1 MVRLID
7 RFAARRGRISR
18 ASLGGLS
25 GLVLAVAVVG
35 CRSSREAPKPNPDTA
50 PVTFAASS
58 PSGGAVAVAASG
70 AGEAGAAPKPPATP
84 LTALAWVTEVR
95 FKPSAAARVI
105 GALRAGATVGMRGE
119 PVSGD
124 GCDGG
129 KWAPVEPA
137 GYVCLQSHNAVIGDG
152 GEIGKAL
159 AHRPDGQRTMP
170 YLYGISRKPGPIYG
184 RVPSGEEAAA
194 NESGLAAHVSSWLE
208 AKDET
213 GAGFRSDYWTF
224 GAETHPE
231 EAWEKKVSDP
241 LPVFLAEKGIDGALG
256 RAIRRKET
264 DALVVGQMKR
274 HNGFSFT
281 NTLLRDGRRYAVT
294 PDLQVIPVDR
304 VRPIEGSAFHG
315 VRIPEDAQFPFA
327 FVRTLG
333 ASLYRVSGKKLVKD
347 KEVARRTVL
356 PRPGKQRKE
365 GKRLYYETKDGAYI
379 SDAYA
384 SRLDPA
390 KRMPKWGKN
399 GEHWL
404 DVNITKQTIVAYDGE
419 KAVYATLVSTG
430 EAGLEDPKTSKAT
443 TRGIFRVHAKH
454 VAATMDSDVVGE
466 EFELRDIPYV
476 QYFEGSYAL
485 HAAYWHDDF
494 GTPRSHGCINLAP
507 EDAKFLFGFTKPDVP
522 PGFHSAETALTGS
535 VVFVHP

>member
-1 MVRLID
+1 MVKLVGYRC
-7 RFAARRGRISR
+7 RGQRAR
-18 ASLGGLS
+18 
-25 GLVLAVAVVG
+25 GLVWGVALVAAGASCLG
-35 CRSSREAPKPNPDTA
+35 CGSRGASKETAGNRADTGA
-50 PVTFAASS
+50 VTFTAS
-58 PSGGAVAVAASG
+58 PSGASSVG
-70 AGEAGAAPKPPATP
+70 SAPAPGGSAAPSKPAGPP
-84 LTALAWVTEVR
+84 LTALAWVTDVK
-95 FKPSAAARVI
+95 FKPSGAARVI
-105 GALRAGATVGMRGE
+105 GALRAGATVSLRGE
-119 PVSGD
+119 PVAGD
-124 GCDGG
+124 GCSGQ
-129 KWAPVEPA
+129 WAPVEPE
-137 GYVCLQSHNAVIGDG
+137 GYVCLQPHNAVLGDG

-159 AHRPDGQRTMP
+159 ALRPDGTRTMP

-184 RVPSGEEAAA
+184 RVPSLEEASA
-194 NESGLAAHVSSWLE
+194 NESGLPGYIASWLD

-213 GAGFRSDYWTF
+213 GANFRSDYWTF
-224 GAETHPE
+224 GKETHPD
-231 EAWEKKVSDP
+231 EAWEKKLSDP
-241 LPVFLAEKGIDGALG
+241 LPAFLAEKGISSALS
-256 RAIRRKET
+256 RSIRRKEAE
-264 DALVVGQMKR
+264 ALVVGQMKR

-304 VRPIEGSAFHG
+304 VRPIEGSSFHG
-315 VRIPEDAQFPFA
+315 VRIPEDVQFPFA

-347 KEVARRTVL
+347 KDVARRTVL
-356 PRPGKQRKE
+356 PLTGKQRKE
-365 GKRLYYETKDGAYI
+365 GKRLYYETKDGSYI
-379 SDAYA
+379 SDAHA

>member
-1 MVRLID
+1 MVKLVD
-7 RFAARRGRISR
+7 CLRG
-18 ASLGGLS
+18 GVGT
-25 GLVLAVAVVG
+25 LVPGVAVVAVVG
-35 CRSSREAPKPNPDTA
+35 ALAGCRSPRGETKPSGDTP
-50 PVTFAASS
+50 PVTFAAS
-58 PSGGAVAVAASG
+58 PSGAVVAAS
-70 AGEAGAAPKPPATP
+70 AAAGASAAAAPSKPLGPP

-95 FKPSAAARVI
+95 FKPSASARVI
-105 GALRAGATVGMRGE
+105 GALRAGATVATRGE
-119 PVSGD
+119 AVAGD
-124 GCDGG
+124 GCGG
-129 KWAPVEPA
+129 ASWAPVEPE
-137 GYVCLQSHNAVIGDG
+137 GYVCLAAHNAVLGDG
-152 GEIGKAL
+152 GDIGKAL
-159 AHRPDGQRTMP
+159 ALRPDRERTMP

-184 RVPSGEEAAA
+184 RVPSAEEAAA
-194 NESGLAAHVSSWLE
+194 NESGLAAYVSAWLE

-213 GAGFRSDYWTF
+213 GAGFRSDYWTY
-224 GAETHPE
+224 GAETHPA
-231 EAWEKKVSDP
+231 EAWEKKLSDP
-241 LPVFLAEKGIDGALG
+241 LPVFLADKGVAGPLA
-256 RAIRRKET
+256 RAIRRKEG
-264 DALVVGQMKR
+264 DALVIGQMKR

-304 VRPIEGSAFHG
+304 VRPIEGSSFHG

-327 FVRTLG
+327 FVRTVG
-333 ASLYRVSGKKLVKD
+333 ASLYRMSGKKLVKD
-347 KEVARRTVL
+347 KDVARRTVL
-356 PRPGKQRKE
+356 ALTGKQRKE

-379 SDAYA
+379 SDAHA